1 MADDRRYTDEEGGFD
16 VRVPEGW
23 EAERDAETG
32 AVEVAHPDGAGL
44 LSLVGIPQPD
54 GDFADPAEEL
64 YAFLEE
70 QGVEL
75 EEDEVED
82 LELEGGGEMSVCEYV
97 SDDEEEAGETFWMVG
112 VATAPGAL
120 VFATYSCAAGEEEEE
135 RETVRGVLAS
145 LRLRAAE

>member
-1 MADDRRYTDEEGGFD
+1 MTEANRYSDAEGGFD
-16 VRVPEGW
+16 VLVPAGW
-23 EAERDAETG
+23 TTEADPEMG
-32 AVEVAHPDGAGL
+32 GVEISHPDGAGVLHL
-44 LSLVGIPQPD
+44 LGVPQPD
-54 GDFADPAEEL
+54 DEFVDPAEEL

-82 LELEGGGEMSVCEYV
+82 LELEGGAEMSVCEYLT
-97 SDDEEEAGETFWMVG
+97 DDEEEEGETFWMVG

-135 RETVRGVLAS
+135 RDMVRRVLAS
-145 LRLRAAE
+145 LRLGAD